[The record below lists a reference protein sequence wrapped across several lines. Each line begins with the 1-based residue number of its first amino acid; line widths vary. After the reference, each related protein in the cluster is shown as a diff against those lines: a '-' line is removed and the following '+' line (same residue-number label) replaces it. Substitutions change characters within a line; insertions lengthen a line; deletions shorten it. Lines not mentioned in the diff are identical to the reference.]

1 MVQFVGAA
9 LLFVWGWRIGGE
21 AEILTA
27 ASVTLSLYA
36 TLVGL
41 FVASDRDG
49 MAKLHWL
56 TGGRYSLL
64 KPGGLRGYV
73 MVVVLLLLMTVAFVS
88 LALSDGKL
96 PMGAMLVLIAA
107 PGFALLMLSLPV
119 VVARWIPHPPWQ
131 TPAMIRLVFLGL
143 VVLMTGVPPLIG
155 EIVSDADDL
164 FLNALNPVVGLIN
177 IEKQGQAGLP
187 LVLLVWGIGL
197 GLAASAFFSL
207 RSRDTEWLA

>member
-1 MVQFVGAA
+1 
-9 LLFVWGWRIGGE
+9 
-21 AEILTA
+21 
-27 ASVTLSLYA
+27 
-36 TLVGL
+36 
-41 FVASDRDG
+41 
-49 MAKLHWL
+49 
-56 TGGRYSLL
+56 
-64 KPGGLRGYV
+64 
-73 MVVVLLLLMTVAFVS
+73 
-88 LALSDGKL
+88 
-96 PMGAMLVLIAA
+96 MGAVLVLIAA

-187 LVLLVWGIGL
+187 LVLLVWGL
-197 GLAASAFFSL
+197 AVGLATSAFFSL